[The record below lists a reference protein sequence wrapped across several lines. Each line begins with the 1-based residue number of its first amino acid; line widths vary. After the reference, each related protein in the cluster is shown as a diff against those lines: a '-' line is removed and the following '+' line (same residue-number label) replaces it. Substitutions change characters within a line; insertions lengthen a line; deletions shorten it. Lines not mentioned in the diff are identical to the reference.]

1 MKTFREFIAECELV
15 EGKVEWD
22 NPKRPLQSGFT
33 PREKNRTKRISTG
46 VENPDKTPS
55 DKNLERYGKLKIA
68 HDDESGKKV
77 SGKQRHKFKKDWTGL
92 TTGQARRSVKSHK
105 DIGDTNT
112 KRREIYNKDLKER

>member
-1 MKTFREFIAECELV
+1 MKTFREFILECELL

>member
-22 NPKRPLQSGFT
+22 NPKRPLQSGWT
-33 PREKNRTKRISTG
+33 PREKNRARRIKTG

>member
-1 MKTFREFIAECELV
+1 MKTFQEFIAECELV

-68 HDDESGKKV
+68 HDDESVKKV